1 MGLVP
6 DIEGIYR
13 ADLFEM
19 AGRTASTP
27 AVDAVLISHAH
38 ADHVD
43 YISFL
48 HEDITLHM
56 GTTCQSILRAI
67 QDRAPRDSEKE
78 VLDFVLRPAKREN
91 HTKSVRRRET

>member
-48 HEDITLHM
+48 TSPNLPTYRNDWGLPL
-56 GTTCQSILRAI
+56 S
-67 QDRAPRDSEKE
+67 APKE
-78 VLDFVLRPAKREN
+78 LTA
-91 HTKSVRRRET
+91 